1 MSADDLS
8 DEQVISRFRNIAD
21 ISESYSDRKDEYKS
35 EILDREEQ
43 REEGTIRE
51 RIKKGID
58 RDKKHDTLLK
68 QTISGFLPGGP
79 IESQTNWKFLG
90 AEPLSEKN
98 IPNADALFGNPE
110 RNLALLVECKTSADR
125 PSKALQQVYD
135 AAEGIRDHQEYL
147 SEKIGMEIDGLEC
160 AICIPSVE
168 DRRLIEQ
175 IEEHEENDRDRE
187 RVFVWR
193 IHYYDGETL
202 DLYTDISTRES
213 GEATHDSEL
222 AQILNASVDLTYRR
236 QVTPAFFPS
245 SHPKVIMEEA
255 FSSILEERV
264 LNDGPLRYFKESE
277 LLSELTTQTNLPHY
291 DSNTIGNRMYE
302 TLIERFAEFDI
313 IEEVSESET
322 ELEGEEDESL
332 FKYRVR
338 GKSIDTILNNLHNR
352 YIEKAVEHQAD
363 IEAMRQVID
372 EFDDE
377 QSSLGDF

>member
-8 DEQVISRFRNIAD
+8 EEEVITRFRNIAN
-21 ISESYSDRKDEYKS
+21 ISETYSERKEGYKS
-35 EILDREEQ
+35 EILLREEQ

-51 RIKKGID
+51 RIEKGIE

-68 QTISGFLPGGP
+68 QTISAFLPNGP
-79 IESQTNWKFLG
+79 IGTQTDWKFLG

-110 RNLALLVECKTSADR
+110 RNLALLVECKTSLDR
-125 PSKALQQVYD
+125 PSNALQQVYE
-135 AAEGIRDHQEYL
+135 AAEGIRENREYL
-147 SEKIGMEIDGLEC
+147 SEKIGMDIDGLEC
-160 AICIPSVE
+160 AICIPSRE

-175 IEEHEENDRDRE
+175 VEEHEQDNRDRE

-193 IHYYDGETL
+193 VHYYDGETL
-202 DLYTDISTRES
+202 DLYTDISTREA

-222 AQILNASVDLTYRR
+222 ARILQASVDLTYSR

-255 FSSILEERV
+255 FSSILEKRV

-277 LLSELTTQTNLPHY
+277 LREELTTQRNLPHY
-291 DSNTIGNRMYE
+291 DSNTIGNRVYDE
-302 TLIERFAEFDI
+302 LVDRFIEFNI
-313 IEEVSESET
+313 IEEISESDT
-322 ELEGEEDESL
+322 ELEGDEDESL

-338 GKSIDTILNNLHNR
+338 GKSIDTLLNNLHNR
-352 YIEKAVEHQAD
+352 YIEKEVERQAE
-363 IEAMRQVID
+363 IEAMREVID
-372 EFDDE
+372 DFDDE